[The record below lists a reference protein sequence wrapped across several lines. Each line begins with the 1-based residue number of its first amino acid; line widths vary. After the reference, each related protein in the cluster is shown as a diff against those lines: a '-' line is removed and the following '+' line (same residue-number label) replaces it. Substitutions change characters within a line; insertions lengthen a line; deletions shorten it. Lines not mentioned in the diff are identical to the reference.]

1 MKDFRLG
8 NFKPVISDLTA
19 SEIAPAPLLIQE
31 KYAELLEYG
40 PDVADLTKGV
50 KNLFDAYMERQI
62 VPIKYTNDILH
73 IALATVDDVDIVV
86 NWNFKHIVHYE
97 KIRKFNAVNREQ
109 GYRQIEIYSPR
120 EVTNYEE

>member
-1 MKDFRLG
+1 MTALRYRLQA
-8 NFKPVISDLTA
+8 KYMVSLHV
-19 SEIAPAPLLIQE
+19 QE

-40 PDVADLTKGV
+40 PDIADLTKGV

-62 VPIKYTNDILH
+62 VPEKYTNDILH

-86 NWNFKHIVHYE
+86 SWNFKHIVHYE